1 MISCSRRSLLLPILL
16 AFALACG
23 DAASGLDAKIHDL
36 MGRAPWG
43 SLNLEE
49 ARRLFTTPAAED
61 RPFVLVNLI
70 RHREHAVYRDGR
82 PTDLTGAEADALYG
96 GLVLP
101 ILAEIGAMPVFV
113 AEVDRNLIDADGA
126 GWDQV
131 AVVRYPSRAA
141 FTAMIQRP
149 DFRAAAVHKVAG
161 VERSTVLV
169 GEEEPLPWPDDLR
182 RLDLSAVPHPPTAAD
197 PPIAVVNVLDYR
209 DRAGDADGRETDP
222 TGRDATAL
230 HEQSRSPQAFALG
243 VRPGATF
250 AVEGELYGDGQAWE
264 EVRIDD
270 FPSRATLD
278 VLISREALDRA
289 RYEHRVA
296 GVERTYA
303 MATAPIV
310 NAFGYLPAE
319 AAASARTGAAGDDD
333 PGIRR

>member
-1 MISCSRRSLLLPILL
+1 MTSSSRRILLPALL
-16 AFALACG
+16 ACALGCG

-61 RPFVLVNLI
+61 RPFVLVSLI
-70 RHREHAVYRDGR
+70 RHREHAAYRDGR

-96 GLVLP
+96 RLVLP
-101 ILAEIGAMPVFV
+101 ILAEIGAKPVFV

-131 AVVRYPSRAA
+131 AIAWYPSRAA
-141 FTAMIQRP
+141 FTAMVQRP
-149 DFRAAAVHKVAG
+149 DFRSAAVHKVAG

-182 RLDLSAVPHPPTAAD
+182 RLDLSALPYPPTAAD

-209 DRAGDADGRETDP
+209 DHAAYADGRETDL
-222 TGRDATAL
+222 TGREAMAL
-230 HEQSRSPQAFALG
+230 YEQSRAPQAFPLG
-243 VRPGATF
+243 ARPGAVF

-264 EVRIDD
+264 EVRIND

-278 VLISREALDRA
+278 VLISREALDEA
-289 RYEHRVA
+289 GYEHRVA

-310 NAFGYLPAE
+310 NAFGYLP
-319 AAASARTGAAGDDD
+319 
-333 PGIRR
+333 

>member
-1 MISCSRRSLLLPILL
+1 MISRPRRPLLLPIFL
-16 AFALACG
+16 AWALGCG
-23 DAASGLDAKIHDL
+23 DAAPGLDAKIHDL
-36 MGRAPWG
+36 MGRATWG

-70 RHREHAVYRDGR
+70 RHRERAAYRDGR
-82 PTDLTGAEADALYG
+82 PTDLTGAEADAIYG

-131 AVVRYPSRAA
+131 AVVRYPNRAA

-169 GEEEPLPWPDDLR
+169 GEERPLPWPDEFR
-182 RLDLSAVPHPPTAAD
+182 RLDLSAVPYPPTAAD

-209 DRAGDADGRETDP
+209 ERAAYADARETDLS
-222 TGRDATAL
+222 GREAMAL
-230 HEQSRSPQAFALG
+230 YEQSRAAQAFPLG
-243 VRPGATF
+243 VRPGALF

-264 EVRIDD
+264 EVRINV

-278 VLISREALDRA
+278 ALISREALDQA
-289 RYEHRVA
+289 GYEHRVA
-296 GVERTYA
+296 GVERTYT

-310 NAFGYLPAE
+310 NAFGYLPAG
-319 AAASARTGAAGDDD
+319 AAASARTAPSDDDD